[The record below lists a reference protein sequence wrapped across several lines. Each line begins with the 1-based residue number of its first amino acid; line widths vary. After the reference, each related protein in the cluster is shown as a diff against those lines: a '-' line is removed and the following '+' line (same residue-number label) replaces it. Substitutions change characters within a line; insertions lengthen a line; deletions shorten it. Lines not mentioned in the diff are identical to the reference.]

1 MRFII
6 TQAISSSS
14 IAEPVDLFFTT
25 KQGNMMKNTIQKA
38 QQGFTLI
45 ELMIVVAIIGILASV
60 ALPAYQT
67 YTKKA
72 RYTEV
77 VLATAGVKLAVETCA
92 QSHDSP
98 SVCVQGTGAGTDPT
112 VNAAS
117 AGATSPAVTSV
128 LVSATS
134 ATAATI
140 TAIPGAQNGIAAT
153 DTYILVGTYANG
165 KMTWSDST
173 SVCKTAG
180 IC

>member
-1 MRFII
+1 
-6 TQAISSSS
+6 
-14 IAEPVDLFFTT
+14 
-25 KQGNMMKNTIQKA
+25 MKSTIQKA

-98 SVCVQGTGAGTDPT
+98 ATCVQGAASATTDPT

-117 AGATSPAVTSV
+117 TGATSPAVTSV

-140 TAIPGAQNGIAAT
+140 TATPVAQNGIAAT